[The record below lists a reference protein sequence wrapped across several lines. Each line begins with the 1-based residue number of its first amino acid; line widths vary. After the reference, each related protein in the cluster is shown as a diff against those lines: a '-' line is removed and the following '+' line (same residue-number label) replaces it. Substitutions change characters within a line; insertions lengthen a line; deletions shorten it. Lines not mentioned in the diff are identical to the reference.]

1 MTKWILHMVFS
12 LLLFA
17 LCWQGLKWVS
27 DALFLADLAGLDI
40 LVVGMLALFVG
51 LFSAFFEGWLAKRV
65 DPLGRGAR
73 VSVTI
78 NQLFERE
85 GDGRP

>member
-27 DALFLADLAGLDI
+27 DALFLAGLAGLDI

-51 LFSAFFEGWLAKRV
+51 LFSAFSGAGW
-65 DPLGRGAR
+65 P
-73 VSVTI
+73 
-78 NQLFERE
+78 RE
-85 GDGRP
+85 WIRWDVEHGYL